1 MHLLRVERN
10 IKYHDVSTETLFPS
24 FIWSCSIDID
34 PDKIKNEVYKIKN
47 DHLSVVASNSSAD
60 ESIEGGYHSPYFS
73 PTYQY
78 ELDYPSIFDMIKTSE
93 KFINKLLNDHIKVHK
108 EVDAISFWALINKPY
123 DYNMMHIHPHTDLIG
138 VYYASLPK
146 KSGNLTVIRDDSFSL
161 TNLGLECVR
170 EIFAEQG
177 KMYILPANLFHF
189 VQPNLSGDERI
200 SIALNIKVKDSVSAK
215 SRPVFKVD

>member
-1 MHLLRVERN
+1 M
-10 IKYHDVSTETLFPS
+10 
-24 FIWSCSIDID
+24 
-34 PDKIKNEVYKIKN
+34 
-47 DHLSVVASNSSAD
+47 
-60 ESIEGGYHSPYFS
+60 
-73 PTYQY
+73 
-78 ELDYPSIFDMIKTSE
+78 
-93 KFINKLLNDHIKVHK
+93 
-108 EVDAISFWALINKPY
+108 
-123 DYNMMHIHPHTDLIG
+123 
-138 VYYASLPK
+138 
-146 KSGNLTVIRDDSFSL
+146 TVIRDDSFSL